1 MRAALS
7 QTEQRHQAKVAD
19 ADVLASAVFG
29 SVLQIWPRVDQ
40 EQGRAAEEP
49 MPADRAPES
58 REHEM
63 EAGAVWRQAMLQIW
77 RVGQE
82 QGRAA
87 AEEPTPADRVTEA
100 PESRATAAVR
110 MQGTG
115 K

>member
-1 MRAALS
+1 M
-7 QTEQRHQAKVAD
+7 EAD
-19 ADVLASAVFG
+19 AA
-29 SVLQIWPRVDQ
+29 
-40 EQGRAAEEP
+40 
-49 MPADRAPES
+49 
-58 REHEM
+58 
-63 EAGAVWRQAMLQIW
+63 WRQAMLQIW